1 MFHVMGLSWSFTM
14 LKGESLRSSAKDVYL
29 TLIQCFANLL
39 VDGNLYSWAVWYH
52 HTEHTWEMLKRRLLT
67 GNREVWVM
75 ILALPLTGL
84 FHLWTLV
91 CSAAKGEGWNQWSR
105 EKKRF
110 AFIAHVVRH
119 WHATRVLPLEGP
131 TLILTCC
138 HHLEIPFFF
147 FFFFQ
152 L

>member
-1 MFHVMGLSWSFTM
+1 M

-39 VDGNLYSWAVWYH
+39 VDGNLYSWAIWYH
-52 HTEHTWEMLKRRLLT
+52 HTEHTWEMLKRKLLT

-91 CSAAKGEGWNQWSR
+91 CSAAKGEGWNQ
-105 EKKRF
+105 
-110 AFIAHVVRH
+110 
-119 WHATRVLPLEGP
+119 
-131 TLILTCC
+131 
-138 HHLEIPFFF
+138 
-147 FFFFQ
+147 
-152 L
+152 